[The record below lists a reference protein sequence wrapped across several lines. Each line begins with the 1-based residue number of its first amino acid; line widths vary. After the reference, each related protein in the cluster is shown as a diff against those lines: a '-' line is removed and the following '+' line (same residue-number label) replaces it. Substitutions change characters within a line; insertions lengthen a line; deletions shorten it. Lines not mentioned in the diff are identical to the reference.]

1 MHESPPPLSQPAN
14 FFACVCVCC
23 TPWMLS
29 ICPSFNAAPLT
40 LHRVLT
46 MRSALASDRKGLEAK
61 TPFLLSPSGAQSR
74 GQQKKKSSKCI
85 FPCLIM
91 CIIYQCAEDCRLNRN
106 YCNKFVTSGLTFQLF
121 RTMKGGYILPKLC
134 CYGKLHPH
142 TVLSRFSL
150 WLHFNSSS

>member
-1 MHESPPPLSQPAN
+1 MRVRLLHTLNAKHLSQ
-14 FFACVCVCC
+14 FQC
-23 TPWMLS
+23 
-29 ICPSFNAAPLT
+29 
-40 LHRVLT
+40 
-46 MRSALASDRKGLEAK
+46 
-61 TPFLLSPSGAQSR
+61 SPSHFTQGSDDALSVGLGQEGAGVQNAFLTVTFRSTKQR
-74 GQQKKKSSKCI
+74 TTKKKSSKCI

-91 CIIYQCAEDCRLNRN
+91 CIIYQCAEDCRLKRN